1 MTAMSRAS
9 SIRHRFPCRLAE
21 RRFSSS
27 ALTVGG
33 PVPTGAVVFGHG
45 LGDSP
50 AGWHEPAVRWSRALT
65 WLRFVL
71 PPAPMRPVSLN
82 GGMEMPAWY
91 DIQGLGD
98 RLQEPANGIDVSRG
112 VWLEHLEAQSSEVG
126 GRGRVVLGGFSQGGA
141 MALHTALR
149 MGGTPVA
156 GVLCMSGY
164 LPDFATIAALEPT
177 AERKKALEDL
187 PVLLCH
193 GSADPMV
200 DFQQAVRTRTA
211 LRELG
216 LQNVEMRTYEGMG
229 HEICLE
235 ELDDVEAWLKSTLP
249 KL

>member
-1 MTAMSRAS
+1 MTTLSRAN
-9 SIRHRFPCRLAE
+9 SIRHLFPSRLPE

-27 ALTVGG
+27 ALVVGG
-33 PVPTGAVVFGHG
+33 PSPTGAVVFGHG

-50 AGWHEPAVRWSRALT
+50 AGWQEPAVRWSRALP

-71 PPAPMRPVSLN
+71 PPAPTRPVSLN
-82 GGMEMPAWY
+82 HGMEMPAWY

-98 RLQEPANGIDVSRG
+98 RLQEPAAGIDDSRG
-112 VWLEHLEAQSSEVG
+112 LWLEHLERQSPEVG
-126 GRGRVVLGGFSQGGA
+126 GRSRVVLGGFSQGGA

-149 MGGTPVA
+149 MEGAPVA

-164 LPDFATIAALEPT
+164 LPDFATINALEPT
-177 AERKKALEDL
+177 AERKRALEDL

-193 GSADPMV
+193 GTADPMV
-200 DFQQAVRTRTA
+200 QLRQAVRTREA
-211 LRELG
+211 LTDLG

-235 ELDDVEAWLKSTLP
+235 EIDDVQAWLKSTLP